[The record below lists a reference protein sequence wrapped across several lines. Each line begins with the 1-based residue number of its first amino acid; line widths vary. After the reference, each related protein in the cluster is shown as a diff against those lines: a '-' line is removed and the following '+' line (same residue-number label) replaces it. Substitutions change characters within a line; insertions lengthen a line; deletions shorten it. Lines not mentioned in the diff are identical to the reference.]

1 MTSLQGLLDVIRR
14 LRKKEGEA
22 RLLVLGLDNAGKTTI
37 LRKLSNEDITNITP
51 TAGFNIKSLSMSNFR
66 LNVWDIG
73 GQKAIR
79 PYWKQYYDST
89 DALIYV
95 IDSADKKRVE
105 ETGEEL
111 SQLLEEDQM
120 NGVPLLV
127 LANKQDLV
135 NALSAKDVA
144 EGLNLFSIRDRP
156 WQIQPCSAKTGEG
169 LKDGM
174 EWLIKQIN

>member
-1 MTSLQGLLDVIRR
+1 MIRR

-135 NALSAKDVA
+135 NALSAKYVA

>member
-1 MTSLQGLLDVIRR
+1 M
-14 LRKKEGEA
+14 
-22 RLLVLGLDNAGKTTI
+22 LGLDNAGKTTI
-37 LRKLSNEDITNITP
+37 LRKLSNEEITNVTP
-51 TAGFNIKSLSMSNFR
+51 TAGFNIKTILMSNFR
-66 LNVWDIG
+66 LSVWDIG

-79 PYWKQYYDST
+79 PYWKEFYDST

-95 IDSADKKRVE
+95 INSADKKRVE

-144 EGLNLFSIRDRP
+144 EGLDLFSIRDRP

>member
-1 MTSLQGLLDVIRR
+1 MIRR

-174 EWLIKQIN
+174 EWLIKTIGDKK

>member
-1 MTSLQGLLDVIRR
+1 MIRR

-66 LNVWDIG
+66 LNFWDIG

-111 SQLLEEDQM
+111 SRLLEEDQM

-127 LANKQDLV
+127 QANKQDLV

-144 EGLNLFSIRDRP
+144 EGLNLFSILDRP

>member
-1 MTSLQGLLDVIRR
+1 MLRS

-37 LRKLSNEDITNITP
+37 LRKLSNEEITNVTP
-51 TAGFNIKSLSMSNFR
+51 TAGFNIKTILMSNFR
-66 LNVWDIG
+66 LSVWDIG

>member
-1 MTSLQGLLDVIRR
+1 MIRR

-79 PYWKQYYDST
+79 PSWKQYYDST

>member
-1 MTSLQGLLDVIRR
+1 MGWC
-14 LRKKEGEA
+14 
-22 RLLVLGLDNAGKTTI
+22 
-37 LRKLSNEDITNITP
+37 
-51 TAGFNIKSLSMSNFR
+51 
-66 LNVWDIG
+66 WDIG

>member
-1 MTSLQGLLDVIRR
+1 MIRR

-22 RLLVLGLDNAGKTTI
+22 RLLVVGLDNAGKTTI

>member
-1 MTSLQGLLDVIRR
+1 MLRS

-37 LRKLSNEDITNITP
+37 LRKLSNEEITNVTP
-51 TAGFNIKSLSMSNFR
+51 TAGFNIKTILMSNFR
-66 LNVWDIG
+66 LSVWDIG

-79 PYWKQYYDST
+79 PYWKQYYYST

>member
-1 MTSLQGLLDVIRR
+1 MIRR

-95 IDSADKKRVE
+95 IDSADKNRVE

>member
-1 MTSLQGLLDVIRR
+1 MLRS

-37 LRKLSNEDITNITP
+37 LRKLSNEEITNVTP
-51 TAGFNIKSLSMSNFR
+51 TAGFNIKTILMSNFR
-66 LNVWDIG
+66 LSVWDIG

-79 PYWKQYYDST
+79 PYWKQFYDST

-95 IDSADKKRVE
+95 INSADKKRVE

-144 EGLNLFSIRDRP
+144 EGLDLFSIRDRP

>member
-1 MTSLQGLLDVIRR
+1 M
-14 LRKKEGEA
+14 
-22 RLLVLGLDNAGKTTI
+22 LGLDNAGKTTI
-37 LRKLSNEDITNITP
+37 LRKLSNEEITNVTP
-51 TAGFNIKSLSMSNFR
+51 TAGFNIKTILMSNFR
-66 LNVWDIG
+66 LSVWDIG

-111 SQLLEEDQM
+111 SRLLEEDQM

-127 LANKQDLV
+127 LANKQDLA

-144 EGLNLFSIRDRP
+144 EGLNLFSTRDRP
-156 WQIQPCSAKTGEG
+156 WQIQTCSAKTGEG

>member
-156 WQIQPCSAKTGEG
+156 WQIQPCSAKTGG
-169 LKDGM
+169 V
-174 EWLIKQIN
+174 IIPRRIFFS

>member
-1 MTSLQGLLDVIRR
+1 VIRR

>member
-1 MTSLQGLLDVIRR
+1 MIRR

-156 WQIQPCSAKTGEG
+156 WQI
-169 LKDGM
+169 
-174 EWLIKQIN
+174 